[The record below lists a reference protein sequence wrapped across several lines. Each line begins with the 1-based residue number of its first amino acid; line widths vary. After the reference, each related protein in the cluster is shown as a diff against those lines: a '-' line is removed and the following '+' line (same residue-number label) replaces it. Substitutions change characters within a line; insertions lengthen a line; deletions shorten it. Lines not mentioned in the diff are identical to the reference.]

1 MTVHFFTFGPLYE
14 NTYVVHDK
22 GEAMIIDPGCS
33 VAEEEKDLDN
43 YIQQQNLQVKLLLNT
58 HCHVDHV
65 QGNYFVKEKY
75 KVPFRIHRME
85 ENVLRA
91 VKAYAFNYGFNH
103 YQEISPDS
111 YLEENDVVTI
121 GNSQWKVLLVPGHS
135 PGHIAFYNEK
145 EKAILSGDVLFE
157 QSIGRTDLPGGD
169 FDTLIKS
176 IHQKLFA
183 LPDDVRVYPGHGGVT
198 AIGREKKTNP
208 YCAWK

>member
-1 MTVHFFTFGPLYE
+1 MTVRFFTFGPFYE

-33 VAEEEKDLDN
+33 AAEEERDLDN
-43 YIQQQNLQVKLLLNT
+43 YIQEQSLQVKLLLNT

-75 KVPFRIHRME
+75 NVPFRIHRME
-85 ENVLRA
+85 EDVLRA
-91 VKAYAFNYGFNH
+91 VKAYAFNYGFDR

-111 YLEENDVVTI
+111 YLEENEVVPL
-121 GNSQWKVLLVPGHS
+121 GNSRWKVLLVPGHS
-135 PGHIAFYNEK
+135 PGHIAFYNE
-145 EKAILSGDVLFE
+145 EAKAVLSGDVLFE

-169 FDTLIKS
+169 FDTLMGS
-176 IHQKLFA
+176 IRQKLFA
-183 LPDDVRVYPGHGGVT
+183 LPDDVKVYPGHGGAT
-198 AIGREKKTNP
+198 TIGREKKTNP